1 MSNDKK
7 ILEITGY
14 LIHPIAIGESAFIRE
29 AEGIRRTSTV
39 LSMEKMSQSE
49 IRFETQNTR
58 YLLHMSSGMEVSA
71 V

>member
-1 MSNDKK
+1 MNKTK
-7 ILEITGY
+7 TMLEITGH
-14 LIHPIAIGESAFIRE
+14 LIYPITVGESAFIHE

-49 IRFETQNTR
+49 ISFETQNTK
-58 YLLHMSSGMEVSA
+58 YLLHMTSGMEVSA

>member
-1 MSNDKK
+1 MNYTKK
-7 ILEITGY
+7 MLEINGS
-14 LIHPIAIGESAFIRE
+14 LIYPITVGESAFIHE
-29 AEGIRRTSTV
+29 GEGIRRTSTV

-49 IRFETQNTR
+49 IRFETRNTR

>member
-1 MSNDKK
+1 MNKTKK
-7 ILEITGY
+7 MLEITGH
-14 LIHPIAIGESAFIRE
+14 LIYPITVGESAFIHE

-49 IRFETQNTR
+49 ISFETQNTK
-58 YLLHMSSGMEVSA
+58 YLLHMTSGMEVSA